1 MVASTKLNKTN
12 TTEREYRIQFRADKS
27 QSHSN
32 VTSKIY
38 RVRNECTVLIYATL
52 QSLLTQRN
60 EVSLIE
66 GKHILKSIYISLRV
80 GV

>member
-1 MVASTKLNKTN
+1 MVASTKLNKTY

-32 VTSKIY
+32 VTSKVY
-38 RVRNECTVLIYATL
+38 WVRNECTVLINATL

-60 EVSLIE
+60 EAFT
-66 GKHILKSIYISLRV
+66 HRR
-80 GV
+80 